1 MVARWLENSCHCRL
15 FEKTDLDVM
24 EIGVITGHKAMQ
36 LLARYGYLRTSHL
49 VDRLAR
55 VKRSNS

>member
-1 MVARWLENSCHCRL
+1 MVARRRENSGHSRL
-15 FEKTDLDVM
+15 FEKTNMDVM

-36 LLARYGYLRTSHL
+36 MLARYGYLRTSHL